1 MVDTTF
7 ERFPDG
13 TLDLPGRA
21 AIPVSHFQ
29 STFETPMGSFVSDV
43 WLGADGVP
51 VKTSTKTPFG
61 KIEATLKK
69 D

>member
-1 MVDTTF
+1 
-7 ERFPDG
+7 
-13 TLDLPGRA
+13 
-21 AIPVSHFQ
+21 
-29 STFETPMGSFVSDV
+29 MGNFVSDV